1 MTRQRKT
8 KEFNPNAEWRWEGCI
23 EYTDGSFESVW
34 SNPYEGQDDVIFKP
48 ATEEE
53 IARHKCTEEVE
64 EQETIEA
71 GVVTE
76 RLVFG
81 RMEDW

>member
-1 MTRQRKT
+1 MTRKT
-8 KEFNPNAEWRWEGCI
+8 HTFNPNEEWEWEGCI
-23 EYTDGSFESVW
+23 EYKDGSFESVW
-34 SNPYEGQDDVIFKP
+34 SSPYEGEDEVCFTA
-48 ATEEE
+48 ATDEE
-53 IARHKCTEEVE
+53 IARHKRV
-64 EQETIEA
+64 QEIADQDTVPA